1 MATMPAKGQQVD
13 VLAREFKA
21 YWELADRMI
30 ADATKEQ
37 LAETARILALQAAH
51 YARRYGDLPLPDL
64 QELLS
69 ATPLDAEMVQLLRDG
84 TEALV
89 AVLATVAGIEDEG

>member
-1 MATMPAKGQQVD
+1 MATMPAKGQQRDELV
-13 VLAREFKA
+13 REFEA
-21 YWELADRMI
+21 YWELADRMV

-69 ATPLDAEMVQLLRDG
+69 ATKLDAEMVQLFRDG

>member
-1 MATMPAKGQQVD
+1 MPAKGRHMD
-13 VLAREFKA
+13 ELAREFRA
-21 YWELADRMI
+21 YWELADRMV

-37 LAETARILALQAAH
+37 LSETARILALQAAH

-64 QELLS
+64 QALLS
-69 ATPLDAEMVQLLRDG
+69 ATRLDAEMVQLLRDG
-84 TEALV
+84 TAALV

>member
-1 MATMPAKGQQVD
+1 MD
-13 VLAREFKA
+13 ELAREFKA
-21 YWELADRMI
+21 YWELADRMV

-51 YARRYGDLPLPDL
+51 YARRYGDLPLPDM
-64 QELLS
+64 QALLS
-69 ATPLDAEMVQLLRDG
+69 ATRLDAEMVQLLRDG
-84 TEALV
+84 AEALV